1 MRFFRQ
7 MLVFVTGAGYFMV
20 LLFAAWTFDAA
31 IPDRMYVQEGNAVSY
46 DFGVPVTVV
55 FKEDASFVSQDTT
68 ASVIAEK
75 PSYIVTCKLFGI
87 FPVKD
92 VEVMLVEGDE
102 VFAGGMQIGIYTKME
117 GVLVIGIGVVPLES
131 GNSISPAESLVKPG
145 DYIISINGE
154 KVQEKEQLAE
164 LIDAY
169 GTKKETLGILRN
181 DEYIEVA
188 ATPVKS
194 STEDKYMLGIWVRD
208 DLAGI
213 GTLTYYDQNG
223 AFGALGH
230 PISDGDTGEIVK
242 MQEGRIYATNIIGIR
257 KGESGNP
264 GELSGVIDY
273 SKEYRL
279 GTIEKNTGI
288 GIYGVLDGNLDAL
301 PLGISYEIAYK
312 QDIHPGKASIISG
325 LTGEMESYEIEIKS
339 LDYSGREENKGILFQ
354 VTDEELLKLTGGIV
368 QGMSGSPI
376 IQDGKIVGA
385 VTHVFVS
392 DSSMGYGIFIE
403 NMLEH

>member
-46 DFGVPVTVV
+46 DFGVPVTGV

-117 GVLVIGIGVVPLES
+117 GVLVIGIGDVPLES